1 MRSVKRVVAVCAL
14 LLGSAA
20 GWAAAAEALPCA
32 DWVSTGIND
41 APGVGHL
48 IGSETLETTAEI
60 NLGWFKGTVKTT
72 YEVGT
77 YEFGDGFQLKID
89 CRDYTLVG

>member
-20 GWAAAAEALPCA
+20 GWAAAATALPCA

-41 APGVGHL
+41 APGVGYL

-77 YEFGDGFQLKID
+77 YEFSNGVQLKID
-89 CRDYTLVG
+89 CRDYTLV